1 MLVAITFAYFMSKL
15 ITKSIKTISDKMYAT
30 RFEKQNKKIALAGA
44 TTEIKLLVESYNNM
58 IDALE
63 ESAQKLASSERE
75 QAWREMAKQVAHEV
89 KNPLTPM
96 RLSVQSFQRMFD
108 PKDPEIH
115 KKVDEYSKTLIQQ
128 IDTMSKIAEA
138 FSNFA
143 KMPAQNL
150 EQLDIVEVVERA
162 LEIFPSNI
170 VKFNASPKEII
181 ATVDKDQFIRIV
193 TNLVK
198 NAIQSVP
205 EQRTPIVKV
214 NLSKNSHKI
223 HLQVSDNG
231 SGIDAAIGEKI
242 FEPKF
247 TTKTSGM
254 GLGLPMIKNII
265 ETYNGSISY
274 DTTKGEGT
282 VFVVSFPRK

>member
-1 MLVAITFAYFMSKL
+1 
-15 ITKSIKTISDKMYAT
+15 MYET
-30 RFEKQNKKIALAGA
+30 RFEKRNKKIAFDGA
-44 TTEIKLLVESYNNM
+44 TTEIKSLVESYNNM

-75 QAWREMAKQVAHEV
+75 QAWREMANKLHEI

-150 EQLDIVEVVERA
+150 EQLNIVEVVERA
-162 LEIFPSNI
+162 LEIFPSENI
-170 VKFNASPKEII
+170 KFSATSSEII
-181 ATVDKDQFIRIV
+181 ATADKDQINRV
-193 TNLVK
+193 VNNLVK
-198 NAIQSVP
+198 NAIQSIP
-205 EQRTPIVKV
+205 ENKNPNIEVELFEKDDHVCIKVK
-214 NLSKNSHKI
+214 
-223 HLQVSDNG
+223 DNG
-231 SGIDAAIGEKI
+231 SGIDDTISQKI
-242 FEPKF
+242 L
-247 TTKTSGM
+247 SQS
-254 GLGLPMIKNII
+254 LPLKLV
-265 ETYNGSISY
+265 EWA
-274 DTTKGEGT
+274 
-282 VFVVSFPRK
+282 